1 MSRGSNFVIAANNGG
16 IACPSAL
23 TSSGLKLFEK
33 TIIAIKEVGQNSQYR
48 LANLH
53 TDADGK
59 FASASTIS
67 SP

>member
-1 MSRGSNFVIAANNGG
+1 MSICSDQF
-16 IACPSAL
+16 
-23 TSSGLKLFEK
+23 GLKLFEK